1 LEACNQ
7 MEVNGQAQGINK
19 KIIED
24 NIEKMAKKGNRVIA
38 IAYKKVN
45 DPNIATHMKSN
56 GLK

>member
-1 LEACNQ
+1 